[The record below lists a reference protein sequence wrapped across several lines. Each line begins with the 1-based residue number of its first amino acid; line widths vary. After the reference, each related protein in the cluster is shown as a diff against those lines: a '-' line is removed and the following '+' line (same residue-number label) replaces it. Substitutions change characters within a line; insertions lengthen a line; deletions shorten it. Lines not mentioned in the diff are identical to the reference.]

1 MSEVRLRSPGERRRT
16 TQDPPV
22 DEALAR
28 QVVTEV
34 LAEVNASV
42 DARRL
47 EGGVLAQEQREALAE
62 EFLAAWL
69 RREAEARIRQDRSAL
84 PVPVVNQLRAQVR
97 AAVSPLGP
105 LAPFLSTSMYSDVQV
120 NGAHNVVCTER
131 GSDQRHE
138 FASPFASDQAV
149 FAWVAEQAAQFGRRF
164 DEANPSVRF
173 RLPGGARVHAIGRV
187 TSRTHIDCRLFLPGL
202 DTIAGLE
209 SAGMFSSEVGLLLQ
223 ASAGVREPIG
233 VVFSG
238 GTGEGKTT
246 LLRAWLNAHPDPVV
260 LDRVVTVEDEQELF
274 LDPVRFRNLVEFE
287 AREANVADGGEYS
300 MSRYLSHDLRR
311 QSPQR
316 VALGEL
322 RPDGG
327 VMPLLLALGQGIA
340 QGVAT
345 TIHAPTA
352 ADVLPRI
359 RTYSAVGDV
368 RLPETT
374 VMETVAASVD
384 LVVHAARVRGRR
396 SLVSIREL
404 AEYRDGGVASAELW
418 RWEPAAGQAVRTDV
432 AMSERLVAKLRG
444 AGIDHRLLERDHLR
458 RFT

>member
-1 MSEVRLRSPGERRRT
+1 MSDVRLRSSR
-16 TQDPPV
+16 QDGSSAGQV
-22 DEALAR
+22 AAD
-28 QVVTEV
+28 QVVAGV
-34 LAEVNASV
+34 LAQVTAAV
-42 DARRL
+42 DARRA
-47 EGGVLAQEQREALAE
+47 EGHGVPQEQREALAE

-69 RREAEARIRQDRSAL
+69 RRDAEARIRQNGSAL
-84 PVPVVNQLRAQVR
+84 AAAAVEQLRGRVR

-105 LAPFLSTSMYSDVQV
+105 LAPFVTTSMWSDVQV
-120 NGAHNVVCTER
+120 NGARNVVCTER
-131 GSDQRHE
+131 GSDRRQE
-138 FASPFASDQAV
+138 FASPFATDEAV
-149 FAWVAEQAAQFGRRF
+149 FSWVAEQAAHFGRRF
-164 DEANPSVRF
+164 DEATPSVRF
-173 RLPGGARVHAIGRV
+173 RLPGGARIHAIGRV
-187 TSRTHIDCRLFLPGL
+187 TSRTHIDCRIFLPGL
-202 DTIAGLE
+202 DTLAGLE
-209 SAGMFSSEVGLLLQ
+209 SAGMFSVDVGRLLR

-246 LLRAWLNAHPDPVV
+246 LLRAWLNAHPDSVV

-274 LDPVRFRNLVEFE
+274 LDPGRFRNLVEFE
-287 AREANVADGGEYS
+287 AREANVAEGGEYS

-384 LVVHAARVRGRR
+384 LVVHAARVDGQRR
-396 SLVSIREL
+396 VVSIREL
-404 AEYRDGGVASAELW
+404 AEYRDGKVASAELW
-418 RWEPAAGQAVRTDV
+418 RWDPSVGQAARTETL
-432 AMSERLVAKLRG
+432 MSERLTAKLRA
-444 AGIDHRLLERDHLR
+444 AGLDPHLLERDPLR
-458 RFT
+458 RF

>member
-1 MSEVRLRSPGERRRT
+1 MNEPGLVPAPPARSTRAQLSDEVSLRE
-16 TQDPPV
+16 
-22 DEALAR
+22 L
-28 QVVTEV
+28 VTEIQSQV
-34 LAEVNASV
+34 TATV
-42 DARRL
+42 DARR
-47 EGGVLAQEQREALAE
+47 GQGRTVSDEQREALAE
-62 EFLAAWL
+62 EILADWL
-69 RREAEARIRQDRSAL
+69 RRESEHRIRHDR
-84 PVPVVNQLRAQVR
+84 PRMPGPFVERLRAQVR
-97 AAVSPLGP
+97 AAMSPLGP
-105 LAPFLSTSMYSDVQV
+105 LGAYLTTSTWSDIQV
-120 NGAHNVVCTER
+120 NGARNVVCTER
-131 GSDQRHE
+131 GTERRQE
-138 FASPFASDQAV
+138 FASPFATDAAV
-149 FAWVAEQAAQFGRRF
+149 FSWVAERAAQFGRRF

-173 RLPGGARVHAIGRV
+173 RLPGGARIHALGRV

-202 DTIAGLE
+202 DTLAGLAE
-209 SAGMFSSEVGLLLQ
+209 TGMFRADVGLLLQ
-223 ASAGVREPIG
+223 ASAAVREPIG

-274 LDPVRFRNLVEFE
+274 LDHDRFRNLVEFE
-287 AREANVADGGEYS
+287 AREPNVAEGGEYS
-300 MSRYLSHDLRR
+300 MSRYLSSDLRR

-384 LVVHAARVRGRR
+384 LIVHAARVEGRR
-396 SLVSIREL
+396 RVVSIREI
-404 AEYRDGGVASAELW
+404 ADYRDGQVTSSELW
-418 RWEPAAGQAVRTDV
+418 RWEPAADQVIRTDLP
-432 AMSERLVAKLRG
+432 MSERLVAKLRASG
-444 AGIDHRLLERDHLR
+444 ADPRSLERQPR
-458 RFT
+458 RYA